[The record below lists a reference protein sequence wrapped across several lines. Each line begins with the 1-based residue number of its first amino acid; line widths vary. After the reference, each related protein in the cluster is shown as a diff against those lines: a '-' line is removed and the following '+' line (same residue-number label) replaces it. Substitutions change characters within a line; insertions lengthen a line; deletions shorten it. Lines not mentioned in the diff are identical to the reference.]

1 MAWGNWSRKAEPA
14 AQAVVGLDLNAGRAR
29 AVYGPGAGATPRF
42 LALDDPYAELPLTI
56 SLEWRTPEVGRAG
69 LALVR
74 RMPHAVCAD
83 FLPAL
88 GQAREWRAGRNRL
101 DAAAALA
108 LVATRLHQPL
118 AGQRRARLEQPR
130 LPLRCE
136 RSSRRAGG

>member
-1 MAWGNWSRKAEPA
+1 HPPSPTRCLMAWGNWSRKAEPA

-29 AVYGPGAGATPRF
+29 AVHGPAAGTTPRV
-42 LALDDPYAELPLTI
+42 LPLDDTHAELPLAI
-56 SLEWRTPEVGRAG
+56 SLERRTPEVGRAG
-69 LALVR
+69 LALLR

-108 LVATRLHQPL
+108 LVAARLHQPL
-118 AGQRRARLEQPR
+118 TGQQAL
-130 LPLRCE
+130 
-136 RSSRRAGG
+136 AVA